1 MCREH
6 SSSRTKVGLDVR
18 TGNQNGLVLDLHL
31 SLLQRP
37 LLTGWFGAG
46 SSQDPTL
53 QDPITGCTLQQQ
65 GEQRK
70 EGRLHP
76 AVDAAF
82 FVPVLL
88 KVKAAAGAPKHL
100 VI

>member
-1 MCREH
+1 M
-6 SSSRTKVGLDVR
+6 SGQGTKMVLYWIYIFPFFKGRCSQAGVGLR
-18 TGNQNGLVLDLHL
+18 
-31 SLLQRP
+31 
-37 LLTGWFGAG
+37 A
-46 SSQDPTL
+46 PTL
-53 QDPITGCTLQQQ
+53 QDPIAGCTLQQQ

-82 FVPVLL
+82 FVPVFP